1 MEVQRL
7 KADPRIKADA
17 NLVALQYGPLLY
29 NVETADQ
36 HSLDQPLSNE
46 PLKAEWRPD
55 LLGGVMVI
63 TGKWQDGTPMLA
75 IPNYAR
81 MNRAEHDHSAAAGDP
96 SVNYAPG
103 ATGGSNNTAPQ
114 AGAGFQGA
122 TTPAN
127 SSLRRIRAPRKVDS
141 KVWMQSAT

>member
-1 MEVQRL
+1 
-7 KADPRIKADA
+7 
-17 NLVALQYGPLLY
+17 
-29 NVETADQ
+29 
-36 HSLDQPLSNE
+36 
-46 PLKAEWRPD
+46 
-55 LLGGVMVI
+55 MVI

-81 MNRAEHDHSAAAGDP
+81 MNRVEHERSALAGDS

-103 ATGGSNNTAPQ
+103 ATNGTNNNTAT
-114 AGAGFQGA
+114 AGAAFQGS

-127 SSLRRIRAPRKVDS
+127 STPRRSRYPRKIDS

>member
-1 MEVQRL
+1 
-7 KADPRIKADA
+7 
-17 NLVALQYGPLLY
+17 
-29 NVETADQ
+29 VETADQ
-36 HSLDQPLSNE
+36 HNLDMALSSE

-81 MNRAEHDHSAAAGDP
+81 MNRGAQGRPEVPGDS

-103 ATGGSNNTAPQ
+103 ATTNNSNIRTQGN
-114 AGAGFQGA
+114 AGASLQGA
-122 TTPAN
+122 PVAPP
-127 SSLRRIRAPRKVDS
+127 RRYQRKIES
-141 KVWMQSAT
+141 KVWIKSLA